1 MRTEHGCRPA
11 LLAIDCREFVP
22 GRITGIGR
30 FLQNILQE
38 IGDNRPHLATV
49 VLAEPDSPIPVIAP
63 HISTLRLSSPFT
75 LHYDQILLPR
85 TLRALG
91 SAVFF
96 SPYYKAP
103 LAAPCPT
110 VITIHD
116 LTPLQFAEY
125 SRGGGR
131 FYAAAF
137 KRWAALIA
145 RRAAAVITDSEFSK
159 QQILAEM
166 GLPPHQIHVFH
177 LGVGEEFLPT
187 RDPSAASRLTSR
199 YGIDGDYLFAL
210 GNFLPHKNFSRL
222 VEAYSGLPES
232 LRARVKLVLAGSP
245 GGHGPAIS
253 ADLAALAQ
261 PGVLLPGFIAAEDL
275 PILYSMALAVV
286 CASLME
292 GFGYAPL
299 EAMACGTPIVCSHAG
314 ALPEVAGD
322 AALYFDPTNV
332 REMTAAVE
340 QILTDE
346 TLRQNLAARG
356 LARAQL
362 FAPAQT
368 TARLVDLLEAVIAR
382 GNA

>member
-1 MRTEHGCRPA
+1 MCAEQGCRPT

-49 VLAEPDSPIPVIAP
+49 AVADPDSQIPVGAP
-63 HISTLRLSSPFT
+63 HIHTVRLSSSSTF
-75 LHYDQILLPR
+75 YFDQVLLPR
-85 TLRALG
+85 ALRAIGPKL
-91 SAVFF
+91 FF

-103 LAAPCPT
+103 LAAQCPT
-110 VITIHD
+110 VITVHD

-125 SRGGGR
+125 TRGTGR
-131 FYAAAF
+131 LYATLF
-137 KRWAALIA
+137 RRWATFIA

-159 QQILAEM
+159 QQILTEM
-166 GLPPHQIHVFH
+166 GLPPHKIHVFP
-177 LGVGEEFLPT
+177 LGVGEEFQPT
-187 RDPSAASRLTSR
+187 RDPSAASRLASR
-199 YGIDGDYLFAL
+199 YGIDGDYLLAL
-210 GNFLPHKNFSRL
+210 GNFLPHKNFPRL
-222 VEAYSGLPES
+222 VEAYSGLPEP
-232 LRARVKLVLAGSP
+232 LRARVKLVLAGST

-253 ADLAALAQ
+253 VDSAALAQ
-261 PGVLLPGFIAAEDL
+261 PGVLLPGFIAPEDL

-299 EAMACGTPIVCSHAG
+299 EAMACGTPVVCSHAG
-314 ALPEVAGD
+314 ALPEVAGN

-332 REMTAAVE
+332 REMTAAIE
-340 QILTDE
+340 QTLTDDA
-346 TLRQNLAARG
+346 LRRNLAARG
-356 LARAQL
+356 LARARL

-368 TARLVDLLEAVIAR
+368 TARLLDLLEAVIAR

>member
-1 MRTEHGCRPA
+1 MCAEHGCRPA

-22 GRITGIGR
+22 GRITGINR
-30 FLQNILQE
+30 FLQNVLQE
-38 IGDNRPHLATV
+38 IGDNRPRLTTV
-49 VLAEPDSPIPVIAP
+49 ALAEPDSPIPVTAP
-63 HISTLRLSSPFT
+63 HISTVRLSSPFT
-75 LHYDQILLPR
+75 LYYDQVLLPR

-91 SAVFF
+91 STVFF

-125 SRGGGR
+125 SRGSGR
-131 FYAAAF
+131 FYATAF

-145 RRAAAVITDSEFSK
+145 RRAAAVVTDSEFSK
-159 QQILAEM
+159 QQILTEL
-166 GLPPHQIHVFH
+166 GLPPHKIHVFH
-177 LGVGEEFLPT
+177 LGVGEEFQPT
-187 RDPSAASRLTSR
+187 RDPSAASRLASR
-199 YGIDGDYLFAL
+199 YGIDGDYLLAL
-210 GNFLPHKNFSRL
+210 GNFLPHKNFPRL
-222 VEAYSGLPES
+222 VEAYSGLPEP
-232 LRARVKLVLAGSP
+232 LRARVKLVLAGSI
-245 GGHGPAIS
+245 GDQGPAMS
-253 ADLAALAQ
+253 VEMATLAQ
-261 PGVLLPGFIAAEDL
+261 PGVLLPGFIAPEDL

-299 EAMACGTPIVCSHAG
+299 EAMACGTPVVCSQTG
-314 ALPEVAGD
+314 ALPEVAGN

-332 REMTAAVE
+332 REMTAAIE
-340 QILTDE
+340 QILTDHA
-346 TLRQNLAARG
+346 LRQNLAARG
-356 LARAQL
+356 LARARL